1 MKKGVLKAGL
11 TSLLA
16 VNILLAGNVM
26 QPTEGIVFAAETQK
40 AQVEMQKVKG
50 KITNISQK
58 AKTIAL
64 SKKDKSFF
72 LLKFSD
78 DTTLNGV
85 ASTKEFKVGEAIFV
99 HYTTVGGENLA
110 SSLEKAIVKLPKG
123 VTEIKTDELAKLIE
137 SDKNLVIVDARPSI
151 KYAESHIASSVSIP
165 FSKVI
170 KMGDKGSQLFDKYQD
185 KQLVFYC
192 GGAT

>member
-16 VNILLAGNVM
+16 VNLLLAGNIM
-26 QPTEGIVFAAETQK
+26 QPTEGFVFAAETQK
-40 AQVEMQKVKG
+40 AQAEMQKVKG

-64 SKKDKSFF
+64 SKSDQSFF

-78 DTTLNGV
+78 DTTLKGA
-85 ASTKEFKVGEAIFV
+85 ASTKEFEVGEAILV
-99 HYTTVGGENLA
+99 HYTTVGDENVA
-110 SSLEKAIVKLPKG
+110 TSIEKAIVKLPKG
-123 VTEIKTDELAKLIE
+123 VKEIKTDELAKLME
-137 SDKNLVIVDARPSI
+137 SDKNLVIVDARPPI
-151 KYAESHIASSVSIP
+151 KYAESHIPSSVSIP
-165 FSKVI
+165 FSKLV
-170 KMGDKGSQLFDKYQD
+170 KMGDDGSQLFDKYKD

-192 GGAT
+192 GGPT